1 MKPML
6 RRFVW
11 FAALWATSV
20 LVFLVIAYVARLALP
35 TP

>member
-1 MKPML
+1 ML

-20 LVFLVIAYVARLALP
+20 LVFLVIA
-35 TP
+35 